1 MKFEVVVRLVGDLP
15 CFDLPLLT
23 QAFPDKRDALRV
35 QLSRWMKDGKIIGV
49 RRGMYVL
56 SPIYRRRPLN
66 TAILANQ
73 LYSPSYL
80 SGQWALGYY
89 DMIPEHVVWF
99 TSVTSRVPRRF
110 ESVVGVFDYRNIK
123 QSLLFGYGTRN
134 VGDQEVV
141 VADPE
146 KALLD
151 YWHLNAGEWTL
162 PRLAEMRYQNREKV
176 SGERLREYGVRFDS
190 PRLTRAVERWLK
202 LMVEE
207 QEGWVSV

>member
-1 MKFEVVVRLVGDLP
+1 MKFEEVVQLVGDLQ

-23 QAFPDKRDALRV
+23 QAFSVKRPGLRV
-35 QLSRWMKDGKIIGV
+35 QLSRWMKDGKVIGV
-49 RRGMYVL
+49 RRGVYVL
-56 SPIYRRRPLN
+56 SPTYRRRLLN
-66 TAILANQ
+66 TGILANQ
-73 LYSPSYL
+73 LYYPSYL

-89 DMIPEHVVWF
+89 DMIPEHVVWL

-110 ESVVGVFDYRNIK
+110 ESQVGVFDYRNIK
-123 QSLLFGYGTRN
+123 QSLFFGYGARK
-134 VGDQEVV
+134 VGDQEVM

-176 SGERLREYGVRFDS
+176 SGERLREYAIRFDS
-190 PRLTRAVERWLK
+190 PRLLRAVERWLK
-202 LMVEE
+202 LMAEE
-207 QEGWVSV
+207 QEGWVAV